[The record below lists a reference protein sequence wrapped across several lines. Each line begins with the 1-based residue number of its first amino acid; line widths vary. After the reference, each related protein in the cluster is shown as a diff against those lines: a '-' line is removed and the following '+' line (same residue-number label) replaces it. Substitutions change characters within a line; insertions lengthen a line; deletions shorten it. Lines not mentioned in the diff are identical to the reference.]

1 MVAFL
6 LLVFRFLIKVLN
18 KPILSPLAS
27 GLEVLLIIPIGSG
40 LTIIYNIHAICF
52 DNPPLR

>member
-6 LLVFRFLIKVLN
+6 LLVFRFLIKVFN
-18 KPILSPLAS
+18 RPILSPLAS
-27 GLEVLLIIPIGSG
+27 GLEVLLITPIGSG
-40 LTIIYNIHAICF
+40 VIIIYNIHAICF

>member
-52 DNPPLR
+52 DNPSLR